1 MCGRYAF
8 EASKKELLERYR
20 LEETTFAIEE
30 KAEIFPTNVSPI
42 VLPDSK
48 LAYLTWGFMPS
59 FAKRPLINA
68 RAETILQK
76 PTFKKAFQKKRCLVP
91 ATSFFEWKK
100 EGGAKE
106 KYRIS
111 VKEQTI
117 FSIAG
122 ICEFFTD
129 KDGQEKLMYS
139 IITTDA
145 NAQMQDIHD
154 RMPVILCPEHE
165 TDYLNHELDPAKVQQ
180 WLQPTKQELWIVKE

>member
-1 MCGRYAF
+1 
-8 EASKKELLERYR
+8 
-20 LEETTFAIEE
+20 
-30 KAEIFPTNVSPI
+30 
-42 VLPDSK
+42 
-48 LAYLTWGFMPS
+48 MPS

-76 PTFKKAFQKKRCLVP
+76 NTFKKAFQKKRCLVP

-100 EGGAKE
+100 EGGIKE

-154 RMPVILCPEHE
+154 RMPVILRPEQE
-165 TDYLNHELDPAKVQQ
+165 TDYLNHELEPEKVQQ
-180 WLQPTKQELWIVKE
+180 WLQPTKQELSIVKE